1 MIKYVMD
8 VKEAGALG
16 GKRTLELR
24 GKEYM
29 KELALKSAAARKK
42 KRESSLLTNE
52 PSYD

>member
-1 MIKYVMD
+1 MD
-8 VKEAGALG
+8 VKEAGSLG

-42 KRESSLLTNE
+42 KREENDRSSLLTNE